1 MPSGTPPTTIAYSTR
16 YVRLKDLIKAGVLV
30 SIVAIVICTVIVIAI

>member
-1 MPSGTPPTTIAYSTR
+1 MPSGTPPTTIAYATR

-30 SIVAIVICTVIVIAI
+30 SIVAIIICTVIAIAI

>member
-16 YVRLKDLIKAGVLV
+16 YVRLPDLIKAGVLV
-30 SIVAIVICTVIVIAI
+30 SIAAILICTVIAISI